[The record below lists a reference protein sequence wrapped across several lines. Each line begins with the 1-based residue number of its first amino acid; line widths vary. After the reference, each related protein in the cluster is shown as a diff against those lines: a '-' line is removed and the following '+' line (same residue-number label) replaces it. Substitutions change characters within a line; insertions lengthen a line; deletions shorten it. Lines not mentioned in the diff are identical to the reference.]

1 MEDHAKAAPKAVWSR
16 TLAGW
21 ALPLGLLALAVAG
34 WEAAARLLSV
44 EDYLLPSPSE
54 IARALV
60 DDWHLLGPDTWVT
73 AREVLL
79 GFAIALATGVL
90 LAIALHLSTVLRR
103 AVYPIVVASQA
114 IPIVVIAPI
123 LVIWFGFGI
132 APKLIVI
139 ALICFFPITVNTL
152 DGLRSV
158 DDAHVKMLRTLN
170 ASRLD
175 LLLRLELPAS
185 LPFLFS
191 GARIAVAVAVIGAV
205 FGELVGSD
213 AGLGH
218 AIQVG
223 TAQLL
228 TARVFA
234 AVALLSAIAIALFAL
249 VAIVERWAVPWA
261 GRGVERL

>member
-1 MEDHAKAAPKAVWSR
+1 MRWLAPISVVAALVG
-16 TLAGW
+16 GW
-21 ALPLGLLALAVAG
+21 ELLARVG
-34 WEAAARLLSV
+34 DV
-44 EDYLLPSPSE
+44 QDYLLPAPSE
-54 IARALV
+54 VVRALV
-60 DDWHLLGPDTWVT
+60 DDRDLLLPDAWVT

-79 GFAIALATGVL
+79 GFALAIAAGLAI
-90 LAIALHLSTVLRR
+90 AIALHLSAVLRR
-103 AVYPIVVASQA
+103 ALYPLVIASQA
-114 IPIVVIAPI
+114 VPIVVIAPI

-139 ALICFFPITVNTL
+139 ALICFFPVVVNTL

-158 DDAHVKMLRTLN
+158 DRAQVKMMQTLD
-170 ASRLD
+170 ASRADILR
-175 LLLRLELPAS
+175 RLELPSA

-191 GARIAVAVAVIGAV
+191 GAKVAVAVAVIGAV

-218 AIQVG
+218 AIQIG

-234 AVALLSAIAIALFAL
+234 AVLILSVMAIALFAL
-249 VAIVERWAVPWA
+249 VSALERLAVPWA
-261 GRGVERL
+261 HERDEVRA